1 MEMKNILA
9 YLHGDK
15 IIWALVILLALFSFL
30 PVYSAST
37 NLVYT
42 IGTGKETGYYLIK
55 HFVHLTIGFVLMWFM
70 HKISY
75 RYFRQIAIIG
85 MPLIVLLL
93 VYTLTRSNTINGAN
107 ASRWITVPIFGQFQP
122 SSLAAIFLIIYVA
135 QYLTSIKDEVV
146 DFATSCWQLW
156 LPVLLV
162 VGLILPANFSTA
174 ALIFMMVCILVF
186 IGNYPFKYLM
196 MIMTAGIIMVTLF
209 VLMAKAMP
217 GVFPNRVD
225 TWISRIDRF
234 AGPDDGTKD
243 LYQVDNAKIAIAQ
256 GGLFGVGPGKSIQK
270 NFLPQSSSDFIFAI
284 IVEELGAIT
293 GVIVLFI
300 YLGLFFR
307 FLIAAHKAPSMFGKL
322 LVTGLG
328 FYLIFQALIN
338 MGVAVSLLPTTGQA
352 LPLISSGGTA
362 ILMSCFSVGVIL
374 SVTKKES
381 EIHKEELDRLDRED
395 REQETLAELHDKRVE
410 NENKEQIIF

>member
-42 IGTGKETGYYLIK
+42 IGTGKETGYYLVK
-55 HFVHLTIGFVLMWFM
+55 HFVHLTLGFVLMWFM

-85 MPLIVLLL
+85 MPFIVLLL

-107 ASRWITVPIFGQFQP
+107 ASRWIIVPGFGQFQP

-174 ALIFMMVCILVF
+174 ALIFMMICVLVF
-186 IGNYPFKYLM
+186 IGNYPRKYLAL
-196 MIMTAGIIMVTLF
+196 IIGTGLLLVIIFGLTAKSF
-209 VLMAKAMP
+209 P
-217 GVFPNRVD
+217 GMFPNRVD

-234 AGPDDGTKD
+234 TGPDDGTKD

-307 FLIAAHKAPSMFGKL
+307 FLIAAHKAPSLFGKL

-381 EIHKEELDRLDRED
+381 EIHKEELDRLERED
-395 REQETLAELHDKRVE
+395 REQEALAELHNKRM
-410 NENKEQIIF
+410 ENKEQIIF